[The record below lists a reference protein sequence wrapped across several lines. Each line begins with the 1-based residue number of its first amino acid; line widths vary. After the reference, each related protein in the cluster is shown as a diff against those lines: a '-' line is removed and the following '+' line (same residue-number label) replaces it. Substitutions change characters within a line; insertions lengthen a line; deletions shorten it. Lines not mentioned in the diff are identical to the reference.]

1 MKNALPV
8 ALMSLGGLYV
18 SQSVLGGF
26 MWTALPAYLRS
37 QGMALDHLGFLSL
50 LVLPWALKMLWSPQV
65 ERWRRP
71 APGITRTR
79 GVILIGWAATVL
91 TGIGL
96 IWAETAPFAILLA
109 GLMLI
114 ATATATVDI
123 ACDGHAVEA
132 FAPKDYGWANAMQ
145 VGGAYAGA
153 ALGGGLVLV
162 ALGRWGWGPGMM
174 TMLAL
179 MLLCSMPFVLLRQ
192 PQPLGPPAAAGPSL
206 RAALA
211 RPTTLQGLAVTALY
225 VSAMK
230 SSTGYF
236 GPFLVDSGFSL
247 TNIGIFGATGA
258 MITGLAGAML
268 GGLIVSALGAP
279 LVLLAALG
287 AQAVVLIYCMIAA
300 SGASGLVPGLPWM
313 VQIVSPAFMAV
324 GFVALYARFMAW
336 SDPAQAGV
344 DFTIFQCADAL
355 ISMAFGV
362 LAGQIISWLGYPAQ
376 FGLSLALSAL
386 CFARLRALLPAP
398 VQASP

>member
-1 MKNALPV
+1 MRNALPV
-8 ALMSLGGLYV
+8 ALISLGGLYV
-18 SQSVLGGF
+18 AQSVIGGF

-37 QGMALDHLGFLSL
+37 QGMALDHLGLLSL

-65 ERWRRP
+65 ESWRRP
-71 APGITRTR
+71 APGRTRTR
-79 GVILIGWAATVL
+79 GVIMFGWAATVL
-91 TGIGL
+91 IGIML
-96 IWAETAPFAILLA
+96 IRAETAPFAVMLT

-132 FAPKDYGWANAMQ
+132 FSPKDYGWANAMQ
-145 VGGAYAGA
+145 VGGAYVGA

-162 ALGRWGWGPGMM
+162 ALGRWGWGPGMV

-179 MLLCSMPFVLLRQ
+179 MLACSMPFVLLRQ
-192 PQPLGPPAAAGPSL
+192 PRPLGPPAPAGPSL
-206 RAALA
+206 RAALV

-236 GPFLVDSGFSL
+236 GPFLVDNGFSL
-247 TNIGIFGATGA
+247 TDIGVFGATGA
-258 MITGLAGAML
+258 MITGLAGALL
-268 GGLIVSALGAP
+268 GGVIVSALGAP
-279 LVLLAALG
+279 FVLLAALG
-287 AQAVVLIYCMIAA
+287 AQAVVLIYCLLAA
-300 SGASGLVPGLPWM
+300 SGVAMLVPGLPWM

-362 LAGQIISWLGYPAQ
+362 LAGQIIHWLGYPAQ
-376 FGLSLALSAL
+376 FGLSLLLSAA
-386 CFARLRALLPAP
+386 CFAKLKALLPAP
-398 VQASP
+398 IQAG